1 MKIYSKNQPRK
12 VMHMGGELNQNAPFN
27 TMTPQMNKPNQPQQM
42 QPQYKMPMMNM
53 GMRGGGKVNKRNRS
67 TY

>member
-12 VMHMGGELNQNAPFN
+12 VMHMGRELNQNAPIN
-27 TMTPQMNKPNQPQQM
+27 TMTPQMNKPNQP

-53 GMRGGGKVNKRNRS
+53 GMRGGGKVNKRSR
-67 TY
+67 